1 MIINKDN
8 INIDAFHS
16 ATCIEANS
24 GENARRKHFLHVL
37 NDANFINGSVLEF
50 GVFKGKSLTVL
61 SEHFNNQKVYGF
73 DSFEGLPEDWIMTN
87 KELDTN
93 KIKHKKGH
101 FDTSHIKYNFKD
113 NVVLVK
119 GFFDSSLPKWLSQNS
134 LETIKILHIDSD
146 LYSSAKTIFDNLNQY
161 IVSGTVIIFDELY
174 PWGNYRKYELWEEG
188 EWKALVEW
196 VKTYNRKFKIISRNT
211 HQQCAI
217 QVI

>member
-1 MIINKDN
+1 MIVDKDN
-8 INIDAFHS
+8 ISIEFFHNS
-16 ATCIEANS
+16 AVIT
-24 GENARRKHFLHVL
+24 GESNVRKQHFEYVL
-37 NDANFINGSVLEF
+37 NNTNLISGHVLEF
-50 GVFKGKSLTVL
+50 GVFKGKSLTML
-61 SEHFNNQKVYGF
+61 SEHFLDQKVFGF
-73 DSFEGLPEDWIMTN
+73 DSFEGLPEDWLMTE
-87 KELDTN
+87 KELRTN

-119 GFFDSSLPKWLSQNS
+119 GFFDTSLPQWLSQNN
-134 LETIKILHIDSD
+134 LEAIKILHIDSD
-146 LYSSAKTIFDNLNQY
+146 LYSSAKTIFDNLNHY

-188 EWKALVEW
+188 EWKALTEW
-196 VKTYNRKFKIISRNT
+196 VNKYDRKFKVISRNT